1 MPRYDAEAF
10 APPAPLAHVSL
21 TNVRRRL
28 ACTDVPML
36 IDSGAD
42 VTLVPRGA
50 VSRIKATVVPG
61 REYELLGFDGTSSRA
76 PAVRL
81 ELTWL
86 GRAFV
91 GQFLLIDDTVGILG
105 RNILNAMVLVLD
117 GPHLRW
123 RAR

>member
-1 MPRYDAEAF
+1 MPRYDGQAF

-21 TNVRRRL
+21 TNARRRL
-28 ACTDVPML
+28 TCADVPML

-42 VTLVPRGA
+42 VTLVPRSA
-50 VSRIKATVVPG
+50 VNRIKATVAPG
-61 REYELLGFDGTSSRA
+61 AEYELLGFDGAPSRA

-81 ELTWL
+81 KLTWL

-105 RNILNAMVLVLD
+105 RNILNALVLVLD